1 MPGEPNPRRRRLGA
15 EVRHRRVELGWSL
28 ETSAK
33 QLGYGS
39 ASTAHKIESGHQKI
53 TLQQLPHFL
62 GVFGVTEPAAREF
75 WRELVVSAN
84 SDDWHE
90 RFPGDADDPFG
101 SYATDIELA
110 RAAFLWS
117 PTAPHGLLQH
127 PLAERAIIEADLAWS
142 TPDDVEKFVEVRAEL
157 RERVLS
163 RQPPPAITSVLT
175 EGQLR
180 QEIGG
185 RAGVHRQ
192 AAHLAG
198 LARSVP
204 GITILVIPFSAG
216 AHAGID
222 GPFMLMTFPTGRTS
236 ITIEGRRAALQI
248 HEADVVAE
256 YKRVSERMADD
267 ALSAEDSLTF
277 LDRIAEEYA

>member
-1 MPGEPNPRRRRLGA
+1 MSGDPNPRRRRLGA

-39 ASTAHKIESGHQKI
+39 AGTAHKIESGRQKI

-62 GVFGVTEPAAREF
+62 SVLGVTEPAAQAF

-84 SDDWHE
+84 SDDWE
-90 RFPGDADDPFG
+90 ARFPGDADDPFG

-110 RAAFLWS
+110 RSAFLWS

-127 PLAERAIIEADLAWS
+127 PLTERAIIEADLAWS
-142 TPDDVEKFVEVRAEL
+142 TPDDVDRFVGVRADL

-185 RAGVHRQ
+185 RAGVRRQ
-192 AAHLAG
+192 AAHLAE

-204 GITILVIPFSAG
+204 GITILVIPFSVG

-222 GPFMLMTFPTGRTS
+222 GPFMLMEFPTGRS
-236 ITIEGRRAALQI
+236 SVTIEGRRAALQI

-256 YKRVSERMADD
+256 YKRVSEHMVDD

-277 LDRIAEEYA
+277 LDQLAEEYA

>member
-28 ETSAK
+28 EASAK

-62 GVFGVTEPAAREF
+62 GVLGVTEPAAQEF

-101 SYATDIELA
+101 SYYTDIELA
-110 RAAFLWS
+110 RSAFLWS

-127 PLAERAIIEADLAWS
+127 PLIEREIIEAGRGWS
-142 TPDDVEKFVEVRAEL
+142 TPADIDRFVTMRAEL

-163 RQPPPAITSVLT
+163 RQPPPTITSVLT

-185 RAGVHRQ
+185 RPGARQ
-192 AAHLAG
+192 QARHLAE
-198 LARSVP
+198 LARTVP
-204 GITILVIPFSAG
+204 GIKILVLPFAAG

-222 GPFMLMTFPTGRTS
+222 GPFMLMEFPTGRTS
-236 ITIEGRRAALQI
+236 VTIEGRRSALHI
-248 HEADVVAE
+248 HEADVVTE
-256 YKRVSERMADD
+256 YKSVSEHMMDE
-267 ALSAEDSLTF
+267 ALSPEDSLTF
-277 LDRIAEEYA
+277 LEQLAEEYA